1 LWCEQGRQ
9 QPATRAIRLAA
20 RASKAGNAGKGGSG
34 RRRVGL
40 PGGTGDSPC
49 GAGGFCLAARLTT
62 VDGARN

>member
-40 PGGTGDSPC
+40 PGGTGDSP
-49 GAGGFCLAARLTT
+49 AARAASALRL
-62 VDGARN
+62 G